1 MRVDQGD
8 TLQGKGAATKMV
20 SGFEAAHQ
28 FSAWC

>member
-1 MRVDQGD
+1 MLLDQGD
-8 TLQGKGAATKMV
+8 TPWGKGAATKMV